1 MPDNRSMRRALL
13 PLLLMTLAACRTAAP
28 LPGLPANFGVVEEG
42 KIYRGAQPG
51 PGELTELQKRFG
63 IRTIVK
69 LNPTGL
75 DAEGAEAAGLGMR
88 LIYVPLNAASVGR
101 PRSCP
106 EVERAYAAVRDPANW
121 PLYVHCTHGR
131 DRTGFL
137 VGLFRER
144 EQRWSFARVR
154 EELAHYGH
162 AGLIRLALPNITAAL
177 RSGHACQ

>member
-1 MPDNRSMRRALL
+1 MPDRR
-13 PLLLMTLAACRTAAP
+13 PLLLLLLVLAACRTAAP

-42 KIYRGAQPG
+42 KIYRGAQPE
-51 PGELTELQKRFG
+51 PGALAQLQKQFG
-63 IRTIVK
+63 IRTLVK
-69 LNPTGL
+69 LNPGDL
-75 DAEGAEAAGLGMR
+75 GAERAEATRLGMQ

-106 EVERAYAAVRDPANW
+106 EVERAYAALRDPSHW
-121 PLYVHCTHGR
+121 PLYIHCTHGR

-144 EQRWSFARVR
+144 EERWAFARVR

-177 RSGHACQ
+177 RSGHPCQ